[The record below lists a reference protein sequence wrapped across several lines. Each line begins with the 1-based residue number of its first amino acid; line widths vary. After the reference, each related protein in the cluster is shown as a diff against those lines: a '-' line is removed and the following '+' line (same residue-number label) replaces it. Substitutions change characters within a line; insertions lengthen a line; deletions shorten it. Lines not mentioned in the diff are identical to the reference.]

1 MLVIDASVL
10 VDALLVAGPAR
21 VRVASDNLQ
30 APELIDAELLSVL
43 RRLVLADKLPEG
55 HALQAL
61 ATAER
66 LGLRRSPQPLPLA
79 PGLGA
84 AHQPLRLRR
93 PVRSPGR
100 AARCPPAHRRCPPRQ
115 GTWTTLPRGGAGA
128 VTTTD

>member
-21 VRVASDNLQ
+21 ERLASDNLQ

-43 RRLVLADKLPEG
+43 RRPAPP
-55 HALQAL
+55 
-61 ATAER
+61 
-66 LGLRRSPQPLPLA
+66 PQPLSLA

-93 PVRSPGR
+93 PIRGPGR
-100 AARCPPAHRRCPPRQ
+100 AA
-115 GTWTTLPRGGAGA
+115 
-128 VTTTD
+128 